1 MGSQYIQDPVYIN
14 ERSDIKVGYFIV
26 SECGCN
32 PYIYPDPVDNL
43 VVSFEYSL
51 FLISEGIAS
60 ASGSSSELMSQDGRY
75 SCIPF
80 VINGSM
86 AIFFAVTTRTQ

>member
-1 MGSQYIQDPVYIN
+1 MNSLIS
-14 ERSDIKVGYFIV
+14 RSDILLSLNVAVILI
-26 SECGCN
+26 
-32 PYIYPDPVDNL
+32 YIRIQLIIL

-51 FLISEGIAS
+51 FLIPEGIVS
-60 ASGSSSELMSQDGRY
+60 ASDNSSEVMSQDGRY

-86 AIFFAVTTRTQ
+86 AVFFAVTTRTQ